1 MLILNSNKNNFINV
15 FFQAHL
21 KNEPVIFP
29 TDTIYGIGAFF
40 DDEKANNKI
49 FELKERDTTKP
60 FPILISDFSQLEM
73 LKVSITDLQK
83 SILEKYWPGRFTFL
97 LKTKLNYKY
106 CVLESK
112 IAVRMV
118 RDLPIYE
125 MIAHFNKP
133 VTATSAN
140 LSRQPYKPSIKY
152 IINTF
157 ADKVK
162 YVLVKND
169 NNDKPSTIID
179 LTTTPFNIIRNP
191 YNISL
196 DNL

>member
-1 MLILNSNKNNFINV
+1 LLILNSDKNNFINI
-15 FFQAHL
+15 FYQAQI

-49 FELKERDTTKP
+49 FELKNRDITKP
-60 FPILISDFSQLEM
+60 FPILISNFSQLEM
-73 LKVSITDLQK
+73 LKISITDSQK
-83 SILEKYWPGRFTFL
+83 NILEKYWPGRFTFL

-118 RDLPIYE
+118 KDLPIYE

-140 LSRQPYKPSIKY
+140 LSGEPYNPSIKY
-152 IINTF
+152 IIKSF
-157 ADKVK
+157 ANKIK
-162 YVLVKND
+162 YFLIKND
-169 NNDKPSTIID
+169 NSDKPSTIID

>member
-1 MLILNSNKNNFINV
+1 LLILNSDKNNFINI
-15 FFQAHL
+15 FYQARI

-40 DDEKANNKI
+40 DDKKANNKI
-49 FELKERDTTKP
+49 FDLKNRDFTKP
-60 FPILISDFSQLEM
+60 FPILISNFSQLEM
-73 LKVSITDLQK
+73 LKISITDSQK
-83 SILEKYWPGRFTFL
+83 NILEKYWPGRFTFL
-97 LKTKLNYKY
+97 LKTKLSDNY

-112 IAVRMV
+112 VAVRMV
-118 RDLPIYE
+118 ANTPLSE
-125 MIAHFNKP
+125 MITYFDKP

-140 LSRQPYKPSIKY
+140 LSGQPYKPSIKY

-157 ADKVK
+157 ANKIK
-162 YVLVKND
+162 YFLIKND
-169 NNDKPSTIID
+169 NSYKPSTIID
-179 LTTTPFNIIRNP
+179 LTTTPFNVIRNP